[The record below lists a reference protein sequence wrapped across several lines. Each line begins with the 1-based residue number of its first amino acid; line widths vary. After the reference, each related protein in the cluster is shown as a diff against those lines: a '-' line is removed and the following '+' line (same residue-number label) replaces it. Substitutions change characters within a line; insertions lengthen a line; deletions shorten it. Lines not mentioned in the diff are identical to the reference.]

1 MIHQSDNTPP
11 QASAFGRAVSR
22 HYGVDTVECLR
33 EAPSPGASVSV
44 AHVAYEQPH
53 LFVLA
58 PLMQDDAYLLHV
70 DIAPG
75 GTRKFVT
82 REASCQ
88 IGPAAPGAIHL
99 HNLQEQ
105 TFGYICSP
113 FEFMVFHFPRDSINA
128 YADELGLRRVDSLSC
143 PPGRVDTVLGH
154 LCAAMRAAVRYPGDA
169 TALLIDHLSL
179 ALGLH
184 LTRNYSSARAV
195 RPPLRHKLSAA
206 QVRRAKAFMLEQI
219 GRDVTLAAVAAECQL
234 SRSYFIQ
241 AFGQS
246 VGQTP
251 YAWLTDQ
258 RLLIA
263 ERMLMDP
270 QRSIADVALACGF
283 GDQSHLTRVFSRR
296 KGMAPAAWRKAQ
308 RQ

>member
-1 MIHQSDNTPP
+1 MSHEPDSMPP
-11 QASAFGRAVSR
+11 SQTSAFGRAVS
-22 HYGVDTVECLR
+22 HLYGVDTVECLR
-33 EAPSPGASVSV
+33 EARSPGAGISV
-44 AHVAYEQPH
+44 AHVAYEHPH
-53 LFVLA
+53 MFVLA
-58 PLMQDDAYLLHV
+58 PLRQDDAYLLHV

-75 GTRKFVT
+75 GTRKFVSNKAPCHT
-82 REASCQ
+82 
-88 IGPAAPGAIHL
+88 GLAAPGAMHL

-105 TFGYICSP
+105 IFGYICSP
-113 FEFMVFHFPRDSINA
+113 FEFMVFHFPRNSINA
-128 YADELGLRRVDSLSC
+128 YADELGLCRVESLSC
-143 PPGRVDTVLGH
+143 PPGRIDTVLGQ
-154 LCAAMRAAVRYPGDA
+154 LCATMRAVIRQPCDA
-169 TALLIDHLSL
+169 TALLIDHLSQ

-184 LTRNYSSARAV
+184 LTRNYSSTREARS
-195 RPPLRHKLSAA
+195 PLRYKLSAS
-206 QVRRAKAFMLEQI
+206 QVRQAKAFMLEQI
-219 GRDVTLAAVAAECQL
+219 DSPVTLAAVAAECQL

-283 GDQSHLTRVFSRR
+283 GDQSHLTRVFSRH

-308 RQ
+308 R